1 MRATILTM
9 LTEWRVD
16 ELISRI
22 AAETGIDPAT
32 VAQAVTVVLGFLAR
46 SVPPET
52 LAPLRD
58 AMPDAAGLMDAPAA
72 EPAAT
77 GGFLGGLFGGGGGGG
92 GIMALAGELG
102 EAGLSMGQM
111 QGFAKSFFAVG
122 REKAG
127 EDTMGAI
134 VASVPGLGQFV

>member
-1 MRATILTM
+1 M
-9 LTEWRVD
+9 D
-16 ELISRI
+16 EMISRI

-32 VAQAVTVVLGFLAR
+32 VAQAVSVVLSFLAR
-46 SVPPET
+46 SVPAET
-52 LAPLRD
+52 LAPLRN
-58 AMPDAAGLMDAPAA
+58 ALPGASQLEAPAG
-72 EPAAT
+72 AT
-77 GGFLGGLFGGGGGGG
+77 VSSGGGLFGGSGGG

-111 QGFAKSFFAVG
+111 QDFAKSFFAVG